1 MTIPLGFAIT
11 FCAVQY
17 GRERR
22 LEEEYAF
29 KASISVS
36 LNPYRDLVLSILS
49 KDGSVDQGKYT
60 EFVIDSVKN
69 VFTSPTEKVFEGQKK
84 ESAVTSK
91 AFKQA
96 AEVIG
101 AGIKAAK

>member
-11 FCAVQY
+11 FCAINY

-29 KASISVS
+29 KATISVS
-36 LNPYRDLVLSILS
+36 LNPYRDMVLSILE
-49 KDGSVDQGKYT
+49 KDGTADHSRYT
-60 EFVIDSVKN
+60 NFIIDSVMN
-69 VFTSPTEKVFEGQKK
+69 VFTSPTEKVFDGEKK
-84 ESAVTSK
+84 DSGVGAK